1 MSLISFEFQK
11 PYFYFLLVWILN
23 AVNAFLSDLRFIKY
37 QTCFMT
43 LNLIYMNFGELMS
56 GFLVLYTKL
65 KMNHLQKK
73 ETITTNRNKAIEPEL
88 IYNDLSLKKNIKI
101 LIFLVSLLDCIGR
114 SYIII
119 FLFIFNKY
127 SLEKHHMKWIIS
139 TDLLARILFCRIML
153 KTKLYKH
160 HKISI
165 NICIFGF
172 LIMAFMAFQSMI
184 FEKDGKYNLLCNW
197 FLIIFTIIQKLLF
210 SLEDTISKILL
221 TNKFVLPH
229 YLMFFKSIIT
239 FILYIIIM
247 IILFSTS
254 KITTDHLKALLEIK
268 NFGLYIGFI
277 IFKIVWGFLLGFSIF
292 KVIDIFTPIH
302 IGFLNIVSSIFEIIK
317 ITSEKSESEY
327 ILYYLIFIIC
337 FVIIGIGGLIFTE
350 ILIVNACGLNEYTK
364 VGLLI
369 KEKLDRTPPNSSVL
383 VDINDDKSEFY
394 DNDRSDIVGS
404 VVEPNNSIMFSY
416 KKKRYSNI

>member
-11 PYFYFLLVWILN
+11 PYFYFLIVWILN
-23 AVNAFLSDLRFIKY
+23 AVNSFFSDLRFIKY
-37 QTCFMT
+37 QICFMT
-43 LNLIYMNFGELMS
+43 LNLLYMNIGEILS

-65 KMNHLQKK
+65 KMRHLQKK
-73 ETITTNRNKAIEPEL
+73 ETITTNRNKTIEPEL
-88 IYNDLSLKKNIKI
+88 IYNDLSLKKNIKL
-101 LIFLVSLLDCIGR
+101 LIFVVSILDCLGR
-114 SYIII
+114 SYMII
-119 FLFIFNKY
+119 FLFIFDK
-127 SLEKHHMKWIIS
+127 SILEKHHIKWIIS
-139 TDLLARILFCRIML
+139 VDLLARIFFCRLML

-165 NICIFGF
+165 YICIFGF
-172 LIMAFMAFQSMI
+172 LIMAFVTFQRII
-184 FEKDGKYNLLCNW
+184 FEKDGEYNHLNSW
-197 FLIIFTIIQKLLF
+197 FYIIFTIMQKFLF

-239 FILYIIIM
+239 FFFYIIIM
-247 IILFSTS
+247 IILLSTS
-254 KITTDHLKALLEIK
+254 KITIGHLQSIMEIK
-268 NFGLYIGFI
+268 NFRLYIGFI
-277 IFKIVWGFLLGFSIF
+277 IFKIVFGFLLGFSLF

-302 IGFLNIVSSIFEIIK
+302 IGFLNIVSSLFEIIK
-317 ITSEKSESEY
+317 LTSEESESEY

-364 VGLLI
+364 AGILI

-394 DNDRSDIVGS
+394 DNDRSEIVGS
-404 VVEPNNSIMFSY
+404 VVEPNNSIIFSY